1 MMPANECSLLTAGA
15 AAKLKAGVFLPQ
27 SYNGPTV
34 IAASGAINPRTP
46 LVGPYPV
53 HGVAYGL
60 PLHAAAS
67 TTYNTTR
74 PYKHT

>member
-1 MMPANECSLLTAGA
+1 MTCSLLTAGA
-15 AAKLKAGVFLPQ
+15 SAKLKAGVFLPQ

-34 IAASGAINPRTP
+34 IAASGASAPRTP
-46 LVGPYPV
+46 LAGLYPV

-67 TTYNTTR
+67 TTYNATR
-74 PYKHT
+74 PHKHT

>member
-1 MMPANECSLLTAGA
+1 MQCSLLTAGA
-15 AAKLKAGVFLPQ
+15 TARLKAGAFLPQ

-34 IAASGAINPRTP
+34 IAASGAIIPRTP